1 MAWRGRISWGCWEAS
16 GALEEFV
23 HSALMAA
30 AYGEIPFIHSCYAES
45 DESAVAE
52 MLHFYDAM
60 IAAPAMRRASLILG
74 KNWLRLMAGLYPE
87 VKFANLRRTHAH
99 YTVVFGMA
107 LKAAGFAQAD
117 AQQLYMFQVL
127 RDQMSAAVRLGI
139 VGPMEATRRQLGLY
153 VHCEEL
159 LAEVAGRPYCTSDAL
174 RATARHCPER
184 TRRSLFAPFPKLTER
199 DCMGHDHD
207 HTHEPF
213 DSPGLFAEREGSDPV
228 PRFF

>member
-1 MAWRGRISWGCWEAS
+1 MNRLYPLMHLSDSALPAGSYAFSNGLEGAYQLGLLDGS
-16 GALEEFV
+16 GELEEFV

-30 AYGEIPFIHSCYAES
+30 AYGEIPFIHSCYAEA
-45 DESAVAE
+45 DEGAVAE

-60 IAAPAMRRASLILG
+60 IAAPAMRRASLVLG

-87 VKFANLRRTHAH
+87 VKFANLRRAHAH
-99 YTVVFGMA
+99 YTVVFGLA

-153 VHCEEL
+153 VYCEEL
-159 LAEVAGRPYCTSDAL
+159 LAEVAGRPYAQS
-174 RATARHCPER
+174 
-184 TRRSLFAPFPKLTER
+184 TRCAPQLDIAQSVHDDLYSRLFQ
-199 DCMGHDHD
+199 
-207 HTHEPF
+207 
-213 DSPGLFAEREGSDPV
+213 S
-228 PRFF
+228 